1 MAAKNQDCPL
11 NEVIKT
17 ASECVIAAEEQG
29 LQIDTSVGIGP
40 FSERPAGCY
49 KWNGFNGTKGA
60 SFNTILDPSSTSPM
74 HNSAGLCKKGNI
86 VYLRMVLFII
96 YLI

>member
-1 MAAKNQDCPL
+1 MAEKNQDCPT
-11 NEVIKT
+11 NEIIKT
-17 ASECVIAAEEQG
+17 ESECVIAAEQQG
-29 LQIDTSVGIGP
+29 LQIDTTVGIGP

-49 KWNGFNGTKGA
+49 KWSHNGTKGA
-60 SFNTILDPSSTSPM
+60 SFNTILDPSSTSPK

-86 VYLRMVLFII
+86 VYLRMAFFII